1 MFLNCGVGEDSWE
14 SLGDPCKEIQPVH
27 PKGNQSWIFIART
40 DAEVEAAILWPP
52 DAKSWLIWKDPD
64 AGKDWRREEK
74 GMTEDE
80 MAGWHHQLKGHEF
93 EWTTGVGDGQGG
105 LACCRM
111 WGHKESDMTERLNWT
126 ELNWTQALTTWC
138 LLLSS
143 ETWPNKYLTWITLI
157 KWSLHNTVRSSLQNM
172 HIFSAAAAKSLS
184 RVWLC
189 ATLWIAAH
197 QAPLSTGFSRQEYW
211 SGFPIPS
218 PYLVLLWAKKTL

>member
-1 MFLNCGVGEDSWE
+1 MKAGGEGNDRGWDGWMASPTQGTWVWVNNGSWWCT
-14 SLGDPCKEIQPVH
+14 GRPV
-27 PKGNQSWIFIART
+27 
-40 DAEVEAAILWPP
+40 
-52 DAKSWLIWKDPD
+52 
-64 AGKDWRREEK
+64 
-74 GMTEDE
+74 
-80 MAGWHHQLKGHEF
+80 
-93 EWTTGVGDGQGG
+93 
-105 LACCRM
+105 CCRM

-157 KWSLHNTVRSSLQNM
+157 KWSLHSTVRSSLQNM

-218 PYLVLLWAKKTL
+218 PYLVLLWAIKTL